1 MSYLFKLGFMVA
13 IVGSI
18 SFNTLA
24 FGDSSGP
31 SSSGG
36 IPSVAANTAVE
47 KPAYI
52 IASLDERNSRLC
64 HIVEETPLCQGM
76 APQKSQT
83 ADHGVKTSLSS
94 SQIKPA
100 EASRT
105 FFQEK

>member
-1 MSYLFKLGFMVA
+1 MSFLLKLGFMVA

-24 FGDSSGP
+24 FGDSSLP
-31 SSSGG
+31 SSSGATS
-36 IPSVAANTAVE
+36 SVTTNRAID
-47 KPAYI
+47 KQAYV
-52 IASLDERNSRLC
+52 IASLDEKSSRLC